1 MDTKT
6 HIFDVAH
13 FSKRFD
19 PIPYIETASMSS
31 EPTVEEEQQPHDDM
45 LVEEDEATAKDEQEN
60 VSALREN
67 IRRKGKNAYY
77 FAHDKTPQG
86 PAWDGKPEPKRLLEE
101 RHRVALERKY
111 SSFDIHKSTITKYA
125 FCDGEKSVKLYID
138 VDDTVTPERVSLE
151 FTEESL
157 SLVLEQAS
165 GQEDGL
171 EEQQQAP
178 KTLYFT
184 KLAGKITK
192 ATFKVKAEDK
202 LLVLNLKKQVP
213 GETWHTIN
221 ARASPDHDVV

>member
-1 MDTKT
+1 
-6 HIFDVAH
+6 
-13 FSKRFD
+13 
-19 PIPYIETASMSS
+19 MSS
-31 EPTVEEEQQPHDDM
+31 EPTVEEEQQPHHDM
-45 LVEEDEATAKDEQEN
+45 IVEEDEASSAKDEQEN

-138 VDDTVTPERVSLE
+138 IDDTVTPEHVSLE

-157 SLVLEQAS
+157 SLVLEQPS
-165 GQEDGL
+165 GQEEGL

-184 KLAGKITK
+184 KLAGKITN
-192 ATFKVKAEDK
+192 ATFKVKSDDK
-202 LLVLNLKKQVP
+202 LLVLILKKQVP

-221 ARASPDHDVV
+221 ARASPDHEVV